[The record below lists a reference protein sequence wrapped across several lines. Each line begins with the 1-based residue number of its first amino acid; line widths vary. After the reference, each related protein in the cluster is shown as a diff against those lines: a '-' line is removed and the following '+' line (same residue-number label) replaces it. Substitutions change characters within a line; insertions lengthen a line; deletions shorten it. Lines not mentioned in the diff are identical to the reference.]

1 MTVKELIETLQQFDP
16 ETRIFTSITDTTD
29 YCLTLE
35 LDHQDITLKNELE
48 GDNVVDDYED
58 DFNEECDYTGK
69 PVLIIS
75 LEN

>member
-35 LDHQDITLKNELE
+35 LDHQTINLEDELS
-48 GDNVVDDYED
+48 GDNVCDDYED
-58 DFNEECDYTGK
+58 DFNEEFDYTGK
-69 PVLIIS
+69 PVLIIT
-75 LEN
+75 LDC